1 MNYKE
6 NEKRTFSSTW
16 RQKMNTENEY
26 IKKSKNRSIYF
37 DPTCD
42 DNTPVEID
50 HSKDHFNIDEKEVF
64 FENGLQLVIKNG
76 VNYF

>member
-1 MNYKE
+1 
-6 NEKRTFSSTW
+6 
-16 RQKMNTENEY
+16 MNTENEY
-26 IKKSKNRSIYF
+26 IKTSKDGSIYF

-42 DNTPVEID
+42 DNNAPAEID

-64 FENGLQLVIKNG
+64 FENGLQVVIKNG

>member
-1 MNYKE
+1 MNK
-6 NEKRTFSSTW
+6 
-16 RQKMNTENEY
+16 ENEY
-26 IKKSKNRSIYF
+26 IKTAEDGAIYF

-42 DNTPVEID
+42 DNNAPAEID
-50 HSKDHFNIDEKEVF
+50 PKDHFNIDEKEVF